1 MSDDYMALIQSG
13 RVSAK
18 TREALLARAEPDD
31 PAYTPQALDAGSLST
46 LRAVLARV
54 LPQDRIDIA
63 QRMDTAMAEGEND
76 GWRFAALASDVQAY
90 REALL
95 AIRGFEAMAVAEQDA
110 ALTAMEAGERGE
122 TLKLWFEDLRGT
134 ATMIYVSHPSTFA
147 RMGYSGIGYGGDEA
161 DRPGFHALAAGERE
175 PWEPLAQA
183 DRA

>member
-1 MSDDYMALIQSG
+1 MSGDYMDLVHSG

-18 TREALLARAEPDD
+18 TRAALLARAEPDD
-31 PAYTPQALDAGSLST
+31 PAYTPQALDEGSLST
-46 LRAVLARV
+46 LRAVLDRV

-63 QRMDTAMAEGEND
+63 QRMDTAMEKEEND
-76 GWRFAALASDVQAY
+76 GWRFATLAADVQAY

-95 AIRGFEAMAVAEQDA
+95 AIRGFEALDSAEQDA
-110 ALTAMEAGERGE
+110 ALTAMAAGERGQ

-147 RMGYSGIGYGGDEA
+147 RIGYSGIGYGGDEA